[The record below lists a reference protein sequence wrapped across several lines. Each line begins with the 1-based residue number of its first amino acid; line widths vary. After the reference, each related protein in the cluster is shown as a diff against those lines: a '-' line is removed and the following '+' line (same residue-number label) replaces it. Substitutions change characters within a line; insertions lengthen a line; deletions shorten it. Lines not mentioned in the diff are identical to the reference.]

1 MLLGTD
7 FSKAVPRSL
16 FDVIHHPPPIRT
28 PFIGNIDPKG
38 GQVIPRNAKV
48 LFGGDTKIGKS
59 WLGLNLVR
67 AVITGEPLYNV
78 NQFVTH
84 EVGRVLLIDQEL
96 GPNTLGERC
105 EQVFDDVPHNILKER
120 ALVLS
125 RFRGMKLTDPRAQ
138 KWLTDQCVAE
148 KIKVLYLDPIGKLHS
163 YEENDNTA
171 MNKFFDILDKI
182 LDATAEQE
190 MSIVMSHHFSKS
202 PKDNAV
208 KWDKLALGNFRGAG
222 VFISDPDTLITVN
235 RIPDTGGR
243 EDQWKYQT
251 RWTFRHGK
259 DLAGGDLPLYFN
271 KYGNCRVT
279 WEGDDW

>member
-1 MLLGTD
+1 MLLGPD
-7 FSKAVPRSL
+7 FRKAVPRSL
-16 FDVIHHPPPIRT
+16 YDTVHDPPPLIV
-28 PFIGNIDPKG
+28 PYIGNIDPQG
-38 GQVIPRNAKV
+38 GQVIPRGGKV
-48 LFGGDTKIGKS
+48 LFGGETKIGKS
-59 WLGLNLVR
+59 WLSLNMIR
-67 AVITGEPLYNV
+67 ALITKEPLFNV
-78 NQFVTH
+78 SQFVTH
-84 EVGRVLLIDQEL
+84 QQCRVLLIDQEL
-96 GPNTLGERC
+96 GPASLGERC
-105 EQVFDDVPHNILKER
+105 AQVFDDVPHNILKEQ

-125 RFRGMKLTDPRAQ
+125 RFRGMKLTDLRAQ
-138 KWLTDQCVAE
+138 QWIIDQCLAE
-148 KIKVLYLDPIGKLHS
+148 KIQILYFDPIGKMHS

-171 MNKFFDILDKI
+171 MNKFFDILDRI
-182 LDATAEQE
+182 LEATKEQE
-190 MSIVMSHHFSKS
+190 MSIIMTHHFSKS